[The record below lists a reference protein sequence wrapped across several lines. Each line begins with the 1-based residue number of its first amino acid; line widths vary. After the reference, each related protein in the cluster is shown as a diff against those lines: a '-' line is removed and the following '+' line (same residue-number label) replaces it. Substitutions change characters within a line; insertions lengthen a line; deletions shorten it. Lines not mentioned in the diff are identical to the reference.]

1 MPKNVAILGTGAN
14 GSCMAADLI
23 QAGYDVTLID
33 QWPAHIEAMR
43 ADGLRIQMDDE
54 EQHVQVRAYHLC
66 DVCTFEEKFDIVL
79 LAMKAY
85 DTVWACHLI
94 EPYLHPDGLLVG
106 TQNGMMA
113 EAIAAIVG
121 PSRTLGCAYD
131 VAAELHT
138 PGIVKRTLTHEHS
151 WFGLGS
157 LDPSAAGREEEVAEL
172 LRHVGRVEVVPDILS
187 AKWMKLILNAMGLAS
202 AAMLGLSN
210 RDALEL
216 PGMRSLMLRLGAEA
230 VEAGESLGY
239 QTVPILGLGPE
250 DVTDPTTV
258 PEVILDTVKELVS
271 TRAPNVVPQNTVLMD
286 YRKGRKTEVASING
300 RVAQE
305 LERLG
310 KTGTANAAIAEI
322 SERITRGELE
332 PVITNLDL
340 VQAMLESQ

>member
-1 MPKNVAILGTGAN
+1 MTKKIAILGTGAN

-23 QAGYDVTLID
+23 EAGYDVTLID

-43 ADGLRIQMDDE
+43 ADGLRIQMDGK

-94 EPYLHPDGLLVG
+94 EPYLQPDGLLVG

-113 EAIAAIVG
+113 EAIAGVVG

-131 VAAELHT
+131 VASQLST
-138 PGIVKRTLTHEHS
+138 PGIVKRTQTHEHS

-157 LDPSAAGREEEVAEL
+157 LDPSTAGREEEVAEL

-187 AKWMKLILNAMGLAS
+187 AKWMKLIFNAEMLGAL
-202 AAMLGLSN
+202 AMLGLPISEGI
-210 RDALEL
+210 EL
-216 PGMRSLMLRLGAEA
+216 PGMRDLMLRLGAEA

-239 QTVPILGLGPE
+239 HATPILGLGVE
-250 DVTDPTTV
+250 DVTDPTTL
-258 PEVILDTVKELVS
+258 PEVLLDAMSDAPTAPGALTTVD
-271 TRAPNVVPQNTVLMD
+271 MD
-286 YRKGRKTEVASING
+286 HIKGRKTEVAAING

-310 KTGTANAAIAEI
+310 KTGTANAAVAEI
-322 SERITRGELE
+322 SERITQGELE
-332 PVITNLDL
+332 RVITNLDL
-340 VQAMLESQ
+340 VQELLATE

>member
-1 MPKNVAILGTGAN
+1 MTKKIAILGTGAN

-43 ADGLRIQMDDE
+43 ADGLRIEMDGNV
-54 EQHVQVRAYHLC
+54 QHVPVQAYHLC
-66 DVCTFEEKFDIVL
+66 DVCTFDEKFDIVL

-85 DTVWACHLI
+85 DAVWASQLI
-94 EPYLHPDGLLVG
+94 EPYLQSDGILVG

-113 EAIAAIVG
+113 EAIAEVVG

-131 VAAELHT
+131 VASQIST
-138 PGIVKRTLTHEHS
+138 PGIVQRTLKQEDS

-157 LDPSAAGREEEVAEL
+157 LHPSTAGREEEVAEL
-172 LRHVGRVEVVPDILS
+172 LRHVGRVEVVSDILS
-187 AKWMKLILNAMGLAS
+187 AKWMKLTFNAMELTT

-210 RDALEL
+210 SDALEV
-216 PGMRSLMLRLGAEA
+216 PGMRALMLRLGAEA
-230 VEAGESLGY
+230 LEAGESLGY

-250 DVTDPTTV
+250 DVLDRTTV
-258 PEVILDTVKELVS
+258 PEVLLDALKALLS
-271 TRAPNVVPQNTVLMD
+271 TKTPNPDTRNTVLMD
-286 YRKGRKTEVASING
+286 YDKGRKSEAASING

-305 LERLG
+305 LERIG
-310 KTGTANAAIAEI
+310 RPGAANAAVAEI
-322 SERITRGELE
+322 SERIANGELE

-340 VQAMLESQ
+340 VQEILATG